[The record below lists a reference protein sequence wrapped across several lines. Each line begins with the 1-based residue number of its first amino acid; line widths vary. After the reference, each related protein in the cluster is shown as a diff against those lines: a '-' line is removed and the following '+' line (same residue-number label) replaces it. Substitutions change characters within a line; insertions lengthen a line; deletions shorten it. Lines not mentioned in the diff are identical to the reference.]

1 MTFKVPAAA
10 LACAIA
16 VAACGEA
23 SHTGVVAITP
33 PRDCWAETRGIML

>member
-16 VAACGEA
+16 VAACGERPP
-23 SHTGVVAITP
+23 HRVVAITP
-33 PRDCWAETRGIML
+33 PRDCWTETRGIML